1 MCGEECE
8 RGRHN
13 IVIIYKPNFTQHI
26 TRRRNDAKCARN
38 HIIFA
43 IIIKRKGPYELLV
56 LALILSKKKALFG
69 HPSSLF
75 FLMCSAIVN

>member
-8 RGRHN
+8 RGRHH

-26 TRRRNDAKCARN
+26 TRRRNDAKCARI

-56 LALILSKKKALFG
+56 LALILSEK
-69 HPSSLF
+69 
-75 FLMCSAIVN
+75 